1 MKHDPPRLR
10 VTCQARCDSRKPH
23 FAFRVTDRS
32 SIRGRGRGSA
42 GASCKC
48 RHTVNRVSPIRR
60 LAKRFAPALPVV
72 GEGEKSRDADIRDK
86 NTMVL

>member
-1 MKHDPPRLR
+1 MILLDCVSPVRLD
-10 VTCQARCDSRKPH
+10 VTVASLTSHSALQTEAQYE
-23 FAFRVTDRS
+23 V
-32 SIRGRGRGSA
+32 GGRGSA

-60 LAKRFAPALPVV
+60 LARRFAPALPVV